1 MGYRISSLASLPV
14 VPGIDLYIFAL
25 LKHFWEEGPSAE
37 LENNFHKLAKN
48 LGPKAAIVMGH
59 EGNDLRDELYSCLR
73 NLPVIHQLLDH
84 ADMNGPSILILG
96 AHPNAMTQDDL
107 LLYANV
113 AEIEDRFGGLASFFS
128 ALCNFTTGRNPSF
141 IERFDTKE
149 NTLDNVLDI
158 IDLKPNF
165 FGLGFNGNAFID
177 KVMKRI
183 RG

>member
-14 VPGIDLYIFAL
+14 IPGIDLYVFAL

-59 EGNDLRDELYSCLR
+59 EGNDLTNELYSCLR

-84 ADMNGPSILILG
+84 ADMKGPSILILG
-96 AHPNAMTQDDL
+96 AHPNEMTADDL
-107 LLYANV
+107 LLYANA
-113 AEIEDRFGGLASFFS
+113 AEIEERFGGLSYFFGALSDFAS
-128 ALCNFTTGRNPSF
+128 GRDSSF
-141 IERFDTKE
+141 IKIFEAKE
-149 NTLDNVLDI
+149 NSLANVLDVV
-158 IDLKPNF
+158 DLKPNF
-165 FGLGFNGNAFID
+165 FGIGFNGNAFIE
-177 KVMKRI
+177 KVMKRR

>member
-14 VPGIDLYIFAL
+14 VPGIDLYVFAL

-48 LGPKAAIVMGH
+48 LGPNAAFVMGH
-59 EGNDLRDELYSCLR
+59 EGNDLTNELYSCLG
-73 NLPVIHQLLDH
+73 NLPVIHQFLDH

-96 AHPNAMTQDDL
+96 AHPNEITKDDL
-107 LLYANV
+107 LLYASAV
-113 AEIEDRFGGLASFFS
+113 KIEERFGGLALFFD
-128 ALCNFTTGRNPSF
+128 ALYNFVFGRDSGF
-141 IERFDTKE
+141 IDRFEKKE
-149 NTLDNVLDI
+149 SSLDEVLDVV
-158 IDLKPNF
+158 DLKPNF
-165 FGLGFNGNAFID
+165 FGIGFNGNAFIE